1 MAARARIRAAPSDR
15 AVCGGN
21 HVRLTAARVR
31 LDRRFGREPRYMA
44 KTLTEI
50 AALRLSKQCNHG
62 TASSGSCLS
71 RTHKHRGGACLHGR
85 GQTSR
90 SYVETRQTA
99 LSLDR
104 KRRRL
109 RFQIHAND
117 RGDAAMNGRQEHSS
131 RGRQCGQRMSS
142 SSHLHNCSSH
152 CIDVRLVEQPTRAG
166 VNVPVCKY
174 GTGDPNRNASLPYR
188 IEIKSNSHSK
198 FKHRIDRAKA

>member
-1 MAARARIRAAPSDR
+1 MQSRYSFLRELSFQNAQTQGRSMFARPRANFPFI
-15 AVCGGN
+15 CGN
-21 HVRLTAARVR
+21 
-31 LDRRFGREPRYMA
+31 
-44 KTLTEI
+44 KT
-50 AALRLSKQCNHG
+50 NG
-62 TASSGSCLS
+62 TD
-71 RTHKHRGGACLHGR
+71 
-85 GQTSR
+85 
-90 SYVETRQTA
+90 
-99 LSLDR
+99 SLDR

-152 CIDVRLVEQPTRAG
+152 CIDVRLVEQLTRAG

-198 FKHRIDRAKA
+198 FKHRMDRAKA